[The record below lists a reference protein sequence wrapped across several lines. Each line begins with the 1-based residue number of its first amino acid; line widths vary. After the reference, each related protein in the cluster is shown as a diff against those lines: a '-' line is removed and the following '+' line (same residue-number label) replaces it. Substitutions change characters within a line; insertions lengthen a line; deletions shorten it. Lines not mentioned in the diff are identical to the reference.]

1 MYRDTSRA
9 AWTSKQP
16 TLGEQESLVLDAI
29 RKAGARGVTI
39 YDLSQRLG
47 MIYGTAS
54 ARVRGLYLKSLIRDT
69 GEYGFTN
76 TGKRA
81 HLWAVWKPADATGD
95 MSAQAGEGE
104 GPRAPPATFPADE
117 AGQLALFHEARP

>member
-16 TLGEQESLVLDAI
+16 TLGEQEALVLDAI
-29 RKAGARGVTI
+29 RKAGPRGVTI
-39 YDLSQRLG
+39 YDLSQLLG

-69 GEYGFTN
+69 GEFGLTN
-76 TGKRA
+76 TGRRA
-81 HLWAVWKPADATGD
+81 MRWAVVP
-95 MSAQAGEGE
+95 
-104 GPRAPPATFPADE
+104 PRPV
-117 AGQLALFHEARP
+117 QLALFHEARP